1 MYLLHSV
8 NHLPLK
14 ASCVYSSCSLRKL
27 LLVGSFFFVGVA
39 ACSAQ
44 GPKGA
49 PMASGLSQYYW
60 ASSPSYSLDVVQV
73 LLYGLC
79 SWLLEL
85 LILSFFYL
93 LWELMVLLFIVF
105 LLVVSWFLLL
115 CLLALALWVPLL
127 GEDLPL
133 LVLAHIHGHL
143 YPSLLLVAFL
153 SCQ

>member
-1 MYLLHSV
+1 
-8 NHLPLK
+8 
-14 ASCVYSSCSLRKL
+14 
-27 LLVGSFFFVGVA
+27 
-39 ACSAQ
+39 
-44 GPKGA
+44 
-49 PMASGLSQYYW
+49 MASGLSQYYW

-73 LLYGLC
+73 LLYGLR

-85 LILSFFYL
+85 LVLSFIYL
-93 LWELMVLLFIVF
+93 LWELMVLLFIVI

-153 SCQ
+153 SSQ